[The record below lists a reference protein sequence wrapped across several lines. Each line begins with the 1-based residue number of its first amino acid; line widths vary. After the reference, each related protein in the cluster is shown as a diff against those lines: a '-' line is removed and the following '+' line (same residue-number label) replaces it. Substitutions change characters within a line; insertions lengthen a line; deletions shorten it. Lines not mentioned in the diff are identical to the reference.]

1 MIEKKKNKVV
11 LSGHMK
17 EFQKRLAH
25 KKKKQKKQK
34 KLYKTHWL
42 EATAGEG

>member
-1 MIEKKKNKVV
+1 
-11 LSGHMK
+11 MK

-25 KKKKQKKQK
+25 KNKKKKQKKK
-34 KLYKTHWL
+34 KNLYKTHWL

>member
-1 MIEKKKNKVV
+1 MIEKKNKVV

-25 KKKKQKKQK
+25 KNKKNKKKKQK

-42 EATAGEG
+42 EVGEG